1 MVRAGGPE
9 LDDVAARDRVL
20 RELAQAS
27 GGDYRYEELP
37 RLTIRPSRDV
47 HIGRQQ
53 TVEIWSRPLLLLLG
67 LALLTLEWTLRRRS
81 GHA

>member
-1 MVRAGGPE
+1 V
-9 LDDVAARDRVL
+9 
-20 RELAQAS
+20 
-27 GGDYRYEELP
+27 
-37 RLTIRPSRDV
+37 
-47 HIGRQQ
+47 GRQQ